1 MRANQLLIHIGTKTK
16 GDAKAM
22 LDIIREKRPF
32 SLEEVEET
40 NKSLKSKAFTIV
52 DPCYPKSFHECH
64 FPPICMFYK
73 GNLDLIRDYRKCC
86 TIVGSRMASEYAIK
100 RVGEIAEELAKR
112 GITIVSGLAKGID
125 GAALRAAAPYGKAVA
140 VLGNGLDYHY
150 PSENRDLQ
158 DRIAKEGLLMTE
170 YPEGVA
176 PKADHF
182 PCRNRILAA
191 LGSVVF
197 IGEAHAHSGTIV
209 TVAHALDLN
218 RDVAVLPFRAT
229 DGTMN
234 NHLIADG
241 ATLAETADDIMDMMN
256 FGYQKAEDEDEE
268 K

>member
-1 MRANQLLIHIGTKTK
+1 MRANQLLIHIATKTK

-112 GITIVSGLAKGID
+112 GITIVSGLAK
-125 GAALRAAAPYGKAVA
+125 
-140 VLGNGLDYHY
+140 
-150 PSENRDLQ
+150 
-158 DRIAKEGLLMTE
+158 
-170 YPEGVA
+170 
-176 PKADHF
+176 
-182 PCRNRILAA
+182 
-191 LGSVVF
+191 
-197 IGEAHAHSGTIV
+197 
-209 TVAHALDLN
+209 
-218 RDVAVLPFRAT
+218 
-229 DGTMN
+229 
-234 NHLIADG
+234 
-241 ATLAETADDIMDMMN
+241 
-256 FGYQKAEDEDEE
+256 
-268 K
+268 